1 MRAGAV
7 GVVAAAEAV
16 RLVVAE
22 KGNRVLW
29 RRVVD
34 LCRAAVLLWR
44 DVEPAMRE
52 VAALIRDRRTA
63 RHRVLPL
70 GGKALQPAAPRLAGH
85 AEEDLGLDVSM
96 RRLVGI
102 QRVMSIVVNRN
113 PRNGL
118 VEVAIL
124 NFVGVLNGYFLSST
138 ASRRLV

>member
-29 RRVVD
+29 RD

-85 AEEDLGLDVSM
+85 SEEDLGLDVSM
-96 RRLVGI
+96 RRLVSI
-102 QRVMSIVVNRN
+102 QRVISIVVNRN

>member
-29 RRVVD
+29 RD

-85 AEEDLGLDVSM
+85 SEEDLGLDVSM

-102 QRVMSIVVNRN
+102 QRVISIVVNRN